1 MAENGTAQG
10 PIRQGATPVSFDY
23 NDPLLSPPDF
33 SVTSDSPTTV
43 HFAIPGDLQTLT
55 GGYGYDRRL
64 IVGLQ
69 QQGVQVAVL
78 PLSGLYPMPDA
89 AATADAEARFAAL
102 PDGSLVIADGLAFGV
117 MDDIAERHG
126 KRLNIIALCHHP
138 LALEAGLTQERARI
152 LHESEKRALDAAVA
166 VVVTSAATATLL
178 TQQFAIPVAKITIA
192 PPGTDPQTFAP
203 CKGNP
208 PVLLTVAT
216 LIPRKAHDVLIDAL
230 AQIRHLPWVARFVGG
245 AQFDPQWTA
254 HLQDKVNS
262 YRFGERIQFVG
273 GVAELHDEYASA
285 DVFVLPSLFEG
296 YGMVFA
302 EALSFGLPVVA
313 ARAGAVPDV
322 VPDTAGLLAPPGDV
336 DALADALT
344 SILKDTALR
353 NRLQQGAQQAAAK
366 LPAWNDTAKIVAQL
380 IKEVTNR

>member
-1 MAENGTAQG
+1 M
-10 PIRQGATPVSFDY
+10 
-23 NDPLLSPPDF
+23 
-33 SVTSDSPTTV
+33 TSDSPTTV